1 MDKKAVSQALDA
13 FRRDIDTIDEEIV
26 SLLARRKAVVEE
38 VVAFKKNHDL
48 PVYHPAREEDLI
60 SRKRDQGVK
69 AGLDPDYLEALF
81 RTIIRRSRV
90 EQAGTMAK
98 KGVFPGA
105 VILIAGGRGGMGAY
119 FHHWFLEAGYQV
131 RILDKDDWPNVR
143 ELCSG
148 IDLAFV
154 CVPIE
159 TTSTVIE
166 QLSPHLPGKAVL
178 SDITSVKAGP
188 VEAMMKHHS
197 GPVIGLHPL
206 FGPSTS
212 TLDKQIVVAVSGR
225 DSAAC
230 QWVTDQFAA
239 WGSVIVRSG
248 AREHDEIMDI
258 VQSLRHFATFTFGQF
273 LQRRNIN
280 LQRTLEF
287 SSPIYRLEL
296 GMVGRLFAQDPSL
309 YSEIIFASRE
319 RRELLKS
326 YIRSLESN
334 LDMLEQ
340 GDKARF
346 SEEFQNIAGW
356 FGSFSEQAMRESTF
370 LIDKLIER
378 F

>member
-1 MDKKAVSQALDA
+1 MEKNSVTQALESFRGEIDA
-13 FRRDIDTIDEEIV
+13 IDEEIV
-26 SLLARRKAVVEE
+26 LLLSRRKAVVEE
-38 VVAFKKNHDL
+38 VVALKKTHDL
-48 PVYHPAREEDLI
+48 PVYHPAREEDMI

-90 EQAGTMAK
+90 EQAGRMAQ

-105 VILIAGGRGGMGAY
+105 VVLIVGGEGGMGAY
-119 FHHWFLEAGYQV
+119 FRHWFLEAGYQV
-131 RILDKDDWPNVR
+131 RILDKADWPNVR

-148 IDLAFV
+148 IDLAFI

-159 TTSTVIE
+159 TTAGVIE
-166 QLSPHLPGKAVL
+166 RLAPYLPKKAVL
-178 SDITSVKAGP
+178 SDITSIKVKP
-188 VEAMMKHHS
+188 VEEMLLRHT

-212 TLDKQIVVAVSGR
+212 SLDKQIVVAVSGR
-225 DSAAC
+225 DHTAC
-230 QWVTDQFAA
+230 QWILDQFAA
-239 WGSVIVRSG
+239 WGSIVVKSD
-248 AREHDEIMDI
+248 AKEHDEIMDI

-309 YSEIIFASRE
+309 YSEIIFASPE
-319 RRELLKS
+319 RRDLLKS
-326 YIRSLESN
+326 YIQSLESN
-334 LDMLEQ
+334 LAMLEQ
-340 GDKARF
+340 GDKSKFRD
-346 SEEFQNIAGW
+346 EFHNIADW